1 MIPKF
6 PVPNKKKIKAPKIS
20 YLNNFAHKPPNPLQ
34 NTLQMEYLDLP
45 ATLKEVEDFAGV
57 ITLTDLLA
65 RILPQ
70 EKKLTISEDEPF
82 QTFVSEIIIIV
93 EQNSKKIV
101 YFEPFIKKIEGLLGP
116 QDMNIHDTITKYFHD
131 WPDTYVQKKG
141 LEYGEAKSFNVPL
154 RLLISENFEKLLGLL
169 GNVAFQCLLA
179 ETV

>member
-1 MIPKF
+1 
-6 PVPNKKKIKAPKIS
+6 
-20 YLNNFAHKPPNPLQ
+20 
-34 NTLQMEYLDLP
+34 MEYLDLP

-57 ITLTDLLA
+57 ITLTDLLN
-65 RILPQ
+65 RILPV
-70 EKKLTISEDEPF
+70 EKKLRISQDEPF

-154 RLLISENFEKLLGLL
+154 RLLISENFEKLLGML

-179 ETV
+179 ETVLLKKENNILQI